1 MFNFKNKKISS
12 LWIFLLICIIT
23 LCSFTSF
30 VGWGKEHRGNAK
42 NIILG
47 LDLRGGTSV
56 TYEIKDKKFT
66 EEQFEDTKN
75 KLEERANTLSTE
87 SEVYAEGDKRI
98 TVNIPGYTDANAVL
112 EKLGSKGKLAFVTL
126 KESSN
131 DKEETSLETWLEGS
145 DVSDAQGTSYKDKL
159 TGKTEYVVELTFT
172 EEGTKKFAKAT
183 TENVGKILYVVYDD
197 ELLSSP
203 TVNEVITGGTAQIS
217 GMQSIEE
224 ANELASMIRIG
235 NLDLELEAIS
245 HKVIG
250 AKLGNDALS
259 KSLIAGI
266 IGLIIVCIFMIII
279 YRLPGFIASIS
290 LYLYTLLVLETLNAF
305 DITLTLPGIAGIIL
319 SIGMAVDANVI
330 IYTRIKEE
338 ITKGRKLEKAI
349 IDGFKK
355 ANSAIIDGNITT
367 LIAAIILMWKGS
379 GTVQGFAQTLA
390 IGIVWSMFTA
400 LIISR
405 ILVYSLYY
413 LGLNK
418 EKLYGKLISIKPKNF
433 LKNKKIYFGLSTC
446 IICIGIILFFTKG
459 FNYSVEFQ
467 GGKAITVEFNKEYT
481 INEFNKTIKPDI
493 AKIVKSN
500 DIVAQKETD
509 SNSYTIKLQEIEE
522 NKVSELKDLLV
533 KDYKAKEDSF
543 QETFISPT
551 ISNEMTHN
559 AIIATILATISILLY
574 IWFRFKNI
582 SYATSAIV
590 ALIHDILIV
599 ITFYLVSQISVG
611 TTFIAC
617 ILTIVGYSI
626 NATIVIFDR
635 IRENNKGINKKT
647 SLDTIINNSISE
659 TLTRTINTSLTTFIT
674 IFVIFIM
681 GVPSLQEFTLPL
693 MVGIICGTYSSIC
706 LTGSLLFLLLNKKTK
721 KNK

>member
-87 SEVYAEGDKRI
+87 SEVYAEGDDRI

-112 EKLGSKGKLAFVTL
+112 EKLGSKGKLSFVTM
-126 KESSN
+126 EEGETE
-131 DKEETSLETWLEGS
+131 EETSLKTWLEGS
-145 DVSDAQGTSYKDKL
+145 DVADAQGTSYKDQL
-159 TGKTEYVVELTFT
+159 TGKTEYAVDLTFT
-172 EEGTKKFAKAT
+172 DEGTTKFAEAT
-183 TENVGKILYVVYDD
+183 TKNVGNVLYVVYDD

-203 TVNEVITGGTAQIS
+203 KVNEAITGGSAQIT
-217 GMQSIEE
+217 GMTSIEE

-245 HKVIG
+245 HKVVG
-250 AKLGNDALS
+250 AKLGNDALE
-259 KSLIAGI
+259 KSLIAGL
-266 IGLIIVCIFMIII
+266 IGLILVCLFMIVV
-279 YRLPGFIASIS
+279 YRVPGVIASFS
-290 LYLYTLLVLETLNAF
+290 LYLYVLLVLETLNAF

-319 SIGMAVDANVI
+319 GIGMAVDANVI

-338 ITKGRKLEKAI
+338 ITKTNNLERAI
-349 IDGFKK
+349 MNGFKK

-367 LIAAIILMWKGS
+367 LIAAVILMWKGS
-379 GTVQGFAQTLA
+379 GTVQGFAQTLG

-400 LIISR
+400 LIVSR
-405 ILVYSLYY
+405 ILLYSCYY

-418 EKLYGKLISIKPKNF
+418 EKLYGRLKPIKTKNF
-433 LKNKKIYFGLSTC
+433 LKYKKVYIGLSLC
-446 IICIGIILFFTKG
+446 IICLGGVLFGTKG

-467 GGKAITVEFNKEYT
+467 GGKAITVEFDKEYS
-481 INEFNKTIKPDI
+481 INKFNDEIKPEI
-493 AKIVKSN
+493 AKVIDSN
-500 DIVAQKETD
+500 DIIAQKDTD
-509 SNSYTIKLQEIEE
+509 SNSYTIKLQDVEE
-522 NKVSELKDLLV
+522 SKISEMKELLV
-533 KDYKAKEDSF
+533 NDYKAKEDSF

-559 AIIATILATISILLY
+559 AIVATVLATIAILLY

-582 SYATSAIV
+582 SYATSAII

-599 ITFYLVSQISVG
+599 ITFYLLSRISVG

-635 IRENNKGINKKT
+635 IRENSKLKDKKT
-647 SLDTIINNSISE
+647 SWETIINNSISE

-674 IFVIFIM
+674 IFIIFIM

-693 MVGIICGTYSSIC
+693 MVGVVCGTYSSIC
-706 LTGSLLFLLLNKKTK
+706 LTGSLLYLFQKRVKQIRG
-721 KNK
+721 